1 MNDDTQKAFED
12 LIQYLLEKSPATLVD
27 YQNALLANALREVSD
42 LYDQNLKLKA
52 KIEELES
59 DLELAREEIDNLSK
73 TNERRFKVGDIVET
87 LEDYEALPNG
97 TGLSSNYTSPDEGG
111 DAFDDSFDDAFWVK
125 RDGKFDN
132 YDQGS
137 FIVDPYYMVD
147 FAKTEA
153 TPRKIAYLPES
164 YVNGV

>member
-97 TGLSSNYTSPDEGG
+97 TGLSSNYTSPGEGG
-111 DAFDDSFDDAFWVK
+111 DASDDSFDDAFWVK

-153 TPRKIAYLPES
+153 KQRRIISLPSS